1 MDELLDYL
9 GSGKVTGSFTREIEK
24 EVERV
29 KKDDG
34 YRKEY
39 DVMLTIEEQAYA
51 EGKAEGIVK
60 GKAEDIAILA
70 KYFQTTEGVSETEAL
85 EKAKLALQGS
95 ED

>member
-51 EGKAEGIVK
+51 KGKAEV
-60 GKAEDIAILA
+60 KAEDIAILA